1 MNYKNLIKIICAI
14 FLFISCSKEENGNRI
29 SYEIIQ
35 DSFFSYSEEEKILE
49 QFKVFRNE
57 NEWNNFILEI
67 DRINSTQTENLKNLV
82 FDFTNNN
89 LIIVI
94 GEFYNYCCSEIT
106 INGVY
111 ENSKKITVD
120 FDESGPGELTALSQA
135 YLILKIKKDL

>member
-1 MNYKNLIKIICAI
+1 MNNKLITIICSI
-14 FLFISCSKEENGNRI
+14 FLFISCSKEDNGNQI

-35 DSFFSYSEEEKILE
+35 DAFFSYPEDEKIPNR
-49 QFKVFRNE
+49 FKVIHNE

-67 DRINSTQTENLKNLV
+67 DRINSTQTKNLKNLV
-82 FDFTNNN
+82 FDFTNDD

-94 GEFYNYCCSEIT
+94 GKFYNNCCSKIT

-111 ENSKKITVD
+111 KNNDKITVD
-120 FDESGPGELTALSQA
+120 FNESGPGEATALSQA